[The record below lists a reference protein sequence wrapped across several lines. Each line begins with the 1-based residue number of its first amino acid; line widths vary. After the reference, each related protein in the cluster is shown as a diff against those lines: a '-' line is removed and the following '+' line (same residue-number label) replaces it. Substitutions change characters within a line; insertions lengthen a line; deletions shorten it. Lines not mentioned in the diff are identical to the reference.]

1 MFQSTTGA
9 DVPGLESIDPADYF
23 EYKNLDFTA
32 PAKGGKIKTFF
43 LFQPSRNKGFLGVSM
58 TCQSVPKSFEGYQK
72 SSKEFPKCPFYC
84 S

>member
-32 PAKGGKIKTFF
+32 PAIKGGKIKTFF
-43 LFQPSRNKGFLGVSM
+43 LFLAV
-58 TCQSVPKSFEGYQK
+58 QK
-72 SSKEFPKCPFYC
+72 
-84 S
+84 

>member
-43 LFQPSRNKGFLGVSM
+43 LFLAV
-58 TCQSVPKSFEGYQK
+58 QK
-72 SSKEFPKCPFYC
+72 
-84 S
+84 